1 MPGIKINTSPI
12 ALRPCGRASTAKK
25 RGRHVLEKAVVQL
38 ARLLCDGVLAADRYD
53 TDEALIGL
61 FVAPP
66 AVLGT
71 TSEISELVF

>member
-1 MPGIKINTSPI
+1 MPRR
-12 ALRPCGRASTAKK
+12 LQK

-71 TSEISELVF
+71 TSEISELVV

>member
-1 MPGIKINTSPI
+1 MPRR
-12 ALRPCGRASTAKK
+12 LQK
-25 RGRHVLEKAVVQL
+25 RGRHVLEKTVVQL
-38 ARLLCDGVLAADRYD
+38 ARLLRDGVLAADRYD